1 MLKAGRF
8 KALIRELFQVSFIL
22 KIVICLCLLISVGCD
37 FDQSE
42 PDSDPHIGDNLTEEK
57 GDQEEADPCSFSSE
71 QDVDEPEEDNSEDD
85 TVGDGSPDDDIQSST
100 GDESYQSEDYKVIS
114 DGDYLLALVTK
125 ETTLRRD
132 YVPSDLQPVPA
143 YMNPSYSMKLRKE
156 ALEHL
161 TGLFRAA
168 SEDGVILSIRS
179 AYRSYSTQKSLFQD
193 YASRHGEEKA
203 NRFSARPGQSE
214 HQLGTTVDFGGTT
227 ADFTAAFAQTPQ
239 GDWLAENAY
248 KYGFA
253 MSYPRSKEH
262 ITGYI
267 FEPWHYRYIGID
279 AAREWKESGK
289 TLKEYLES
297 KPQSYN

>member
-1 MLKAGRF
+1 M
-8 KALIRELFQVSFIL
+8 V

-37 FDQSE
+37 YDQPE
-42 PDSDPHIGDNLTEEK
+42 PDSDPLVGDNLTEDKE
-57 GDQEEADPCSFSSE
+57 DQEEVDPGFFPME
-71 QDVDEPEEDNSEDD
+71 QDEDEPGEDNTDND
-85 TVGDGSPDDDIQSST
+85 TAVDGVPDDEIQSSP

-125 ETTLRRD
+125 ETTLRSD
-132 YVPSDLQPVPA
+132 YVPYDLQPVPA
-143 YMNPSYSMKLRKE
+143 YMNPSYNMKLREE
-156 ALEHL
+156 ALEYL
-161 TGLFRAA
+161 TALWDAA
-168 SEDGVILSIRS
+168 DADGVTVSIRS

-214 HQLGTTVDFGGTT
+214 HQLGTTVDFGGT
-227 ADFTAAFAQTPQ
+227 AVDFTAAFAQTEQ
-239 GDWLAENAY
+239 GEWLAENAY

-253 MSYPRSKEH
+253 MSYPQGKEH

>member
-1 MLKAGRF
+1 M
-8 KALIRELFQVSFIL
+8 V

-37 FDQSE
+37 FDQPE
-42 PDSDPHIGDNLTEEK
+42 PDSDPLVGDNLTEDKE
-57 GDQEEADPCSFSSE
+57 DQEEADPGFFPSE
-71 QDVDEPEEDNSEDD
+71 HDEDEPGEDNTDND
-85 TVGDGSPDDDIQSST
+85 TAGDGVPDDEIQSSP

-125 ETTLRRD
+125 ETTLRSD
-132 YVPSDLQPVPA
+132 YVPYDLQPVPA
-143 YMNPSYSMKLRKE
+143 YMNPSYNMKLREE
-156 ALEHL
+156 ALEYL
-161 TGLFRAA
+161 TALWDAA
-168 SEDGVILSIRS
+168 DADGVTVSIRS

-214 HQLGTTVDFGGTT
+214 HQLGTTVDFGGT
-227 ADFTAAFAQTPQ
+227 AVDFTAAFAQTEQ
-239 GDWLAENAY
+239 GEWLAENAY

-253 MSYPRSKEH
+253 MSYPQGKEH

-289 TLKEYLES
+289 PLKEYLDS